1 MNQFTYIVATRIW
14 QLTVINL
21 TALGLTLIGG
31 VVFGAAPAGSAT
43 LHAVHR
49 LDSHTAG
56 ELVRVMWGSY
66 RIEFKRT
73 NVVCL
78 PICAVAMAL
87 IWNGPSL
94 GTFGFALALC
104 AAMIA
109 LCFAAAALLITAHI
123 NANIGDTLH
132 NARMALVLSPY
143 GHLVALLAL
152 GPWLWLIWQQPL
164 VGFYGGVSV
173 PAFVYS
179 GLIMPAVTAGF
190 PAPNTPITQQ
200 EALI

>member
-1 MNQFTYIVATRIW
+1 MNQFTYLAATRIW

-21 TALGLTLIGG
+21 TALVLTLIGG
-31 VVFGAAPAGSAT
+31 VVFGVAPAGAAT

-56 ELVRVMWGSY
+56 EQIHEMWGTY
-66 RIEFKRT
+66 RTEFKRA
-73 NVVCL
+73 NGVCL
-78 PICAVAMAL
+78 PICAVALAL
-87 IWNGPSL
+87 IWIGPAL
-94 GTFGFALALC
+94 GAFGFALALC

-109 LCFAAAALLITAHI
+109 LCYAAAALLITAHI
-123 NANIGDTLH
+123 DANIRDTLH

-164 VGFYGGVSV
+164 IALYGGLSV

-179 GLIMPAVTAGF
+179 GLVLPSVTAGF
-190 PAPNTPITQQ
+190 PAPNTPISQQ
-200 EALI
+200 ESLI